1 MNTFKSVL
9 NKARIYGCLF
19 LLPLF
24 FMSCDNDDDNGNTEP
39 ISQQDRDFVR
49 DAGHAN
55 RAEIEMGQLAVSKSQ
70 HEEIV
75 DFANTMINDH
85 TNAQNRLKDL
95 ASKKNIPMPDT
106 LDTAHKAMRE
116 MLSAL
121 EGYKF
126 DSAYISSQV
135 TDHEKAERIF
145 KDGDD
150 KNDDDELEDY
160 AEETLRHIRQH
171 LERARQLK
179 EEILS
184 SQPN

>member
-1 MNTFKSVL
+1 MNIFEIKL
-9 NKARIYGCLF
+9 NRGGFYLF
-19 LLPLF
+19 LLLSLLC
-24 FMSCDNDDDNGNTEP
+24 FMSCNNDDDNGNHDP
-39 ISQQDRDFVR
+39 ISQQDRDFVK

-55 RAEIEMGQLAVSKSQ
+55 RAEIEMGELAASKSTNDD
-70 HEEIV
+70 IV
-75 DFANTMINDH
+75 EFASFMVTEH
-85 TNAQNRLKDL
+85 TNAQNKLKDL
-95 ASKKNIPMPDT
+95 SNKKNIAMPDT
-106 LDTAHKAMRE
+106 LDAAHKTMKE

-121 EGYKF
+121 DGYQF

-160 AEETLRHIRQH
+160 AEEILHHVRQH

-179 EEILS
+179 EEILNQDS
-184 SQPN
+184 